1 MPRILA
7 DLQLLEDP
15 LARQAKTFFF
25 PRACGFVSAHRRTR
39 LGRLVASLCLLR
51 LNRLAFP
58 SSGHVDVIIVLR
70 GLGVQGVLTALLNLG
85 RGLIPLTLRLEYK
98 VPGS

>member
-1 MPRILA
+1 
-7 DLQLLEDP
+7 
-15 LARQAKTFFF
+15 
-25 PRACGFVSAHRRTR
+25 
-39 LGRLVASLCLLR
+39 
-51 LNRLAFP
+51 
-58 SSGHVDVIIVLR
+58 VIIVLR